1 MTSLA
6 AKLSVDSRGPSAL
19 YILTD
24 SRITWTSPKT
34 SHWDAGQKA
43 FHSHVTADIFGFCGD
58 AFFPPYALRQM
69 IDLTNSGLLFSC
81 QDAAQFRHDQ
91 AMTVYRSAI
100 ENGSKL
106 AIQNFTIVHGARD
119 GELMSSRFR
128 IWIDRFD
135 AKSGTWKNEELDLN
149 TSHSYLCHIDGS
161 GQKVIKK
168 YEKSWEGT
176 SAKRTSRAAFMAFC
190 DALISEDD
198 PRSGGTPQLV
208 GIRRKGV
215 AHQFGIIWRGKK
227 YLAGVEVPTDSRFQA
242 VQWFNQRFERMDGE
256 KIKRLPGA
264 QRHHKPANTTGL

>member
-24 SRITWTSPKT
+24 SRITWPPSKA

-43 FHSHVTADIFGFCGD
+43 FHSHGTADIFGFCGD

-69 IDLTNSGLLFSC
+69 LDLTNSGLLFSR

-91 AMTVYRSAI
+91 AMTVFRSAI
-100 ENGSKL
+100 ENRHEVE
-106 AIQNFTIVHGARD
+106 IQDFTIVHGARD

-128 IWIDRFD
+128 IWIDRFN

-149 TSHSYLCHIDGS
+149 TSYSHLCHIDGS
-161 GQKVIKK
+161 GLTVIKK
-168 YEKSWEGT
+168 YEKRWEGT
-176 SAKRTSRAAFMAFC
+176 SAEGTSRAAFSAFC
-190 DALISEDD
+190 DALISEGDSH
-198 PRSGGTPQLV
+198 SGGPPQLV

-215 AHQFGIIWRGKK
+215 AHQFGIIWRGKR

-242 VQWFNQRFERMDGE
+242 VEWFNQRFERMDGE
-256 KIKRLPGA
+256 VIKRLPGA
-264 QRHHKPANTTGL
+264 QRHPKPANTTGL